1 MIPPLGHKKTRSG
14 LRKPSLGQNEI
25 ATNQADRRDRLTKQR
40 RSWNMS
46 RIRGKNTAPEI
57 RVRSLL
63 HGLGFRFR
71 LHGRKLPGR
80 PDVVLAKHK
89 TVIFVHGCFWHRHKN
104 CRNCTTPSNRREWWR
119 AKLEGN
125 AARDKR
131 HHAALKKLGWRVLV
145 IWECQTQNRN
155 TASRAM
161 RRLRS
166 DV

>member
-1 MIPPLGHKKTRSG
+1 MRQDKIG
-14 LRKPSLGQNEI
+14 LPKIL
-25 ATNQADRRDRLTKQR
+25 RRDRLTKQR

-46 RIRGKNTAPEI
+46 RIRAKNTAPEI

-63 HGLGFRFR
+63 HSLGFRFR
-71 LHGRKLPGR
+71 LHVRKLPGQ
-80 PDVVLAKHK
+80 PDVVLVKHK

-104 CRNCTTPSNRREWWR
+104 CKNCTTPSNRREWWQ

-131 HHAALKKLGWRVLV
+131 HQAALKKLGWRVVV
-145 IWECQTQNRN
+145 IWECQTQNN
-155 TASRAM
+155 TASRAI